1 MYGDYF
7 GSHRLEKCMDSL
19 FAPEQFMS
27 ETLPGTPSLE
37 FLLKHGLDSIQR
49 GDYAV
54 GVALLSLARTQL
66 RPQQQEL
73 VAVLDTFLQGYSAY
87 QRIQQALHEISIQ
100 YTEAHR
106 AQQARVADFEKL
118 LSQLMQDSQGVQP
131 MDGTSTPHERGG
143 MKLDAHSALMAKV
156 VSQDIAVFSTGAAVP
171 SSPSSLSSSP
181 SLYAQSSSLLHEDG
195 VSAELYITC
204 FGHFEVRY
212 LNRLVPLCSS
222 RNGQS
227 ILRYLIT
234 RTEHAASSEMLQT
247 LFWPDDTSEIAQRKL
262 HNAISALRRS
272 FKSGMAGQADDEYI
286 VYKNRTYYFTSPMPF
301 ETDVSHFLHYYSC
314 GQQRD
319 TDRIDCYERAC
330 RYYIGPFLTEDLYA
344 DWSFLQREQLSR
356 IYLSMC
362 RVLAAHYLQTK
373 RYENA
378 TRWVTILLEENH
390 CDEDAHRLL
399 IQIYAAQGRRNE
411 ALQHYQRCVRLLKE
425 ELGVQPLPE
434 TQALYSALQAPEPA
448 EWRIE
453 KI

>member
-1 MYGDYF
+1 
-7 GSHRLEKCMDSL
+7 MDSL

-27 ETLPGTPSLE
+27 EILPGTPSLE
-37 FLLKHGLDSIQR
+37 FLLKHGLDAIQQ
-49 GDYAV
+49 GNYAV
-54 GVALLSLARTQL
+54 GAALLSLARTQL

-73 VAVLDTFLQGYSAY
+73 TAVLDTFLQDYNAF
-87 QRIQQALHEISIQ
+87 QRTQQALHEISIQ
-100 YTEAHR
+100 YTEAYR
-106 AQQARVADFEKL
+106 AQQARVADFEKRL
-118 LSQLMQDSQGVQP
+118 PQLMPGMQPGVSTLAP
-131 MDGTSTPHERGG
+131 RESGETSY
-143 MKLDAHSALMAKV
+143 ALMSNAL
-156 VSQDIAVFSTGAAVP
+156 SQDISAFSTGAVVP
-171 SSPSSLSSSP
+171 SFPS
-181 SLYAQSSSLLHEDG
+181 SLYAQSSLLMNEDG
-195 VSAELYITC
+195 ASAALYITC
-204 FGHFEVRY
+204 FGHFELRH
-212 LNRLVPLCSS
+212 LNKAVPLCAS

-234 RTEHAASSEMLQT
+234 RTEHAASSEMLQA

-272 FKSGMAGQADDEYI
+272 FKSGLVGQADDEYI
-286 VYKNRTYYFTSPMPF
+286 VYKNRTYYFTSPIPF

-314 GQQRD
+314 GQQKD
-319 TDRIDCYERAC
+319 SDRVDCYERAC
-330 RYYIGPFLTEDLYA
+330 RYYTGPFLMEDLYA
-344 DWSFLQREQLSR
+344 DWSFLQREQLSQ

-362 RVLAAHYLQTK
+362 RVLAAHYLQIK

-378 TRWVTILLEENH
+378 IRWVTILLEENH

-434 TQALYSALQAPEPA
+434 TQALYSALQAPEQA

>member
-1 MYGDYF
+1 
-7 GSHRLEKCMDSL
+7 MDSL
-19 FAPEQFMS
+19 FASEQFMS
-27 ETLPGTPSLE
+27 ETLSGTPSLE
-37 FLLKHGLDSIQR
+37 FLLQHGLDTLQR
-49 GDYAV
+49 GDYAA
-54 GVALLSLARTQL
+54 GAALLSLARTLL
-66 RPQQQEL
+66 RSQQEL
-73 VAVLDTFLQGYSAY
+73 AAVLDAFLQGYRAY
-87 QRIQQALHEISIQ
+87 QQIQQALHEMSMQ
-100 YTEAHR
+100 YSEAHR

-118 LSQLMQDSQGVQP
+118 LPQLMKDIPSIDS
-131 MDGTSTPHERGG
+131 TSAPQEREEVSN
-143 MKLDAHSALMAKV
+143 DARYALITQA
-156 VSQDIAVFSTGAAVP
+156 VSQDISTFATGATMP
-171 SSPSSLSSSP
+171 SSPSPPLSLNALSSS
-181 SLYAQSSSLLHEDG
+181 LINEDG
-195 VSAELYITC
+195 TSADLYITC

-212 LNRLVPLCSS
+212 LNRQVPLCSS

-234 RTEHAASSEMLQT
+234 RSDHSASSEMLQA

-272 FKSGMAGQADDEYI
+272 FKHGMAGQADDEYI
-286 VYKNRTYYFTSPMPF
+286 VYKNRTYYFISPIPF

-314 GQQRD
+314 GQQKD
-319 TDRIDCYERAC
+319 SDQIDCYERAC
-330 RYYIGPFLTEDLYA
+330 RYYTGPFLMEDLYA

-362 RVLAAHYLQTK
+362 RVLAAHYLHMK

-411 ALQHYQRCVRLLKE
+411 ALQHYHRCVRLLKE

-448 EWRIE
+448 EWHIE

>member
-1 MYGDYF
+1 
-7 GSHRLEKCMDSL
+7 MDSL

-27 ETLPGTPSLE
+27 ETLSGTPSLE
-37 FLLKHGLDSIQR
+37 FLLKRGLDSIQR
-49 GDYAV
+49 GDYAA
-54 GVALLSLARTQL
+54 GAALLSLARTQL
-66 RPQQQEL
+66 RPRQQEF
-73 VAVLDTFLQGYSAY
+73 VAVLDAFLQGYSAY

-118 LSQLMQDSQGVQP
+118 LSQLIQDSQGVQP
-131 MDGTSTPHERGG
+131 MDSTSTPHEHGE
-143 MKLDAHSALMAKV
+143 MKLNAHSALMAKA
-156 VSQDIAVFSTGAAVP
+156 VSQDISVFSTGTAV
-171 SSPSSLSSSP
+171 PSSLSSPS

-195 VSAELYITC
+195 ASAELYITC

-212 LNRLVPLCSS
+212 LNRSVPLCSS

-234 RTEHAASSEMLQT
+234 RTEHAASSEMLQA

-272 FKSGMAGQADDEYI
+272 FKHGMAGQADDEYI
-286 VYKNRTYYFTSPMPF
+286 IYKNRTYYFTSPIPF

-319 TDRIDCYERAC
+319 SNRIDCYERAC
-330 RYYIGPFLTEDLYA
+330 RYYTGPFLTEDLYA

-399 IQIYAAQGRRNE
+399 IQTYAAQGRRNE

-448 EWRIE
+448 ERRIE